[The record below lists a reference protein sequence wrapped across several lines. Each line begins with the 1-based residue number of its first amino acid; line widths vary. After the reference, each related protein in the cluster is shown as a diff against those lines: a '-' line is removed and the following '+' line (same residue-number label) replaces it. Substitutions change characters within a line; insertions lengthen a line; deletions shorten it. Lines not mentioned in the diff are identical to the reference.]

1 MREKSLK
8 KREKGAVA
16 VEFALLLPLLV
27 LLLAGS
33 IEYGLV
39 MFNKQVIT
47 NASRE
52 AARAGIVQEA
62 DGSRMAAGA
71 VQTVASNFC
80 QGLLVTFGDDP
91 MTALTVD
98 PPALLDAGQNRGNR
112 LMITVRYQYEFL
124 FLPNLQALFSSS
136 TVPGDLELV
145 AQTTMRYE

>member
-27 LLLAGS
+27 LLIAGS
-33 IEYGLV
+33 VEFGLAW
-39 MFNKQVIT
+39 FNKQVIT

-62 DGSRMAAGA
+62 DGSRMAPGA
-71 VQTVASNFC
+71 VQNVARNYC
-80 QGLLVTFGDDP
+80 QGLLVTFGPDP
-91 MTALTVD
+91 LTALTVD
-98 PPALLDAGQNRGNR
+98 PPDLLDGGQNRGNR
-112 LMITVRYQYEFL
+112 LMITVRYQYDFL
-124 FLPNLQALFSSS
+124 FLPDMRGLI
-136 TVPGDLELV
+136 GDRGLEDLTLV